1 MDSSR
6 CRLVLS
12 TPASPA
18 PSVFADALTAAFA
31 GGDISTLI
39 LALDSE
45 DENHWRDIADIAR
58 PAAINAGAAF
68 LIADRLNLVESLNA
82 DGIHVETGRDDLPAI
97 LDAMSPDRITG
108 AGAIFN
114 RHTAMKAGEAGVD
127 YVFFGRVNL
136 APDDRKAAETVKKLT
151 EWWGPLFQVPCV
163 AFATTMEDAED
174 LIQLG
179 ADFIAVRDLVWTS
192 SDGPEAAIREI
203 NLLIDKG
210 PELE

>member
-1 MDSSR
+1 MDNPR
-6 CRLVLS
+6 CRLVLT
-12 TPASPA
+12 TPASPDL
-18 PSVFADALTAAFA
+18 STFAGSLTAAFA

-39 LALDSE
+39 LALDS
-45 DENHWRDIADIAR
+45 DDDIYWREIADIAR

-68 LIADRLNLVESLNA
+68 LIADKLHLVEPLNA
-82 DGIHVETGRDDLPAI
+82 DGIHVETSRDDLPAI
-97 LDAMSPDRITG
+97 LDAMSTNRITG
-108 AGAIFN
+108 AGALFN
-114 RHTAMKAGEAGVD
+114 RHTAMDAGESGVD

-163 AFATTMEDAED
+163 AFAATLEDTED

-179 ADFIAVRDLVWTS
+179 TDFIAVRDLVWTFPA
-192 SDGPEAAIREI
+192 GPEAAIKEI

>member
-1 MDSSR
+1 MDNLR
-6 CRLVLS
+6 CKLVLI
-12 TPASPA
+12 SPA
-18 PSVFADALTAAFA
+18 LPDPSIFADALSAAFA
-31 GGDISTLI
+31 GGGISTLI

-45 DENHWRDIADIAR
+45 DENHWRKIAGFAR
-58 PAAINAGAAF
+58 PLAIAGEAAF
-68 LIADRLNLVESLNA
+68 LVADKLDLVEDLNA

-97 LDAMSPDRITG
+97 LATMSPDRITG

-114 RHTAMKAGEAGVD
+114 RHTAMRAGESGVD

-163 AFATTMEDAED
+163 AFATTMEDAET
-174 LIQLG
+174 LIALG
-179 ADFIAVRDLVWTS
+179 ADFVAVRDLAWTFPG
-192 SDGPEAAIREI
+192 GPEAAIREL